1 MQVASQHVAG
11 TVPTGHPKGLRVLF
25 ATEMWERFNF
35 YGMRTLLTIFLAQAL
50 IMGEQQ
56 ASFIYGGYLG
66 LCYLT
71 PMLGGYISDKYLGNR
86 NCIILGGF
94 TMAIGQLFLFTS
106 ASVFDSNLAL
116 AKTIMWVALLIIIMG
131 NGFFKPNISSMVGQL
146 YPQEQKSKLD
156 SAFTIFYMGINMG
169 AFLGQTICPLV
180 GDVETTTIVNGVERT
195 VRDVGAFK
203 WGFLAAGI
211 A

>member
-1 MQVASQHVAG
+1 MNITPSEETIIAAEQSI
-11 TVPTGHPKGLRVLF
+11 TDKGHPKGLRVLF

-71 PMLGGYISDKYLGNR
+71 PMLGGYISDRYLGNR

-94 TMAIGQLFLFTS
+94 TLAIGQLVLFAS
-106 ASVFDSNLAL
+106 ASSFSSNMGLAQSL
-116 AKTIMWVALLIIIMG
+116 MWVALL
-131 NGFFKPNISSMVGQL
+131 
-146 YPQEQKSKLD
+146 
-156 SAFTIFYMGINMG
+156 
-169 AFLGQTICPLV
+169 
-180 GDVETTTIVNGVERT
+180 
-195 VRDVGAFK
+195 
-203 WGFLAAGI
+203 
-211 A
+211 